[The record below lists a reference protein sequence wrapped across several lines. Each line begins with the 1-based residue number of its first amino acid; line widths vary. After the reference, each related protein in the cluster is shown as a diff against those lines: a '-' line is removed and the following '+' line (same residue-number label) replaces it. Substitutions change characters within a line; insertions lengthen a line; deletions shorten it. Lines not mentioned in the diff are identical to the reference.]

1 MKLLEERVLK
11 DGIVL
16 GDNVLKVDNFLNH
29 QIDPVL
35 MQQLGD
41 EFARYFADK
50 KITKILTVETSGIVP
65 AVFTGLAL
73 GVKVVFARKQKS
85 LTMKD
90 NLYSATVYSF
100 TKDVTNEITISKQYL
115 DENDHVLIIDD
126 FLANGQAT
134 NGLMEI
140 CKQAG
145 AEIAGVGIVIEKSF
159 QKGRKILEEQ
169 GMDVYSLA
177 RIKSFENGTV
187 QFIEE

>member
-1 MKLLEERVLK
+1 MKLLEDRIIK
-11 DGIVL
+11 DGVVL
-16 GDNVLKVDNFLNH
+16 GDDVLKVDNFLNH

-35 MQQLGD
+35 MQALGN
-41 EFARYFADK
+41 EFARYFAAK
-50 KITKILTVETSGIVP
+50 NITKILTVETSGIVP
-65 AVFTGLAL
+65 AVFTGLAM
-73 GVKVVFARKQKS
+73 GVQVVFARKQKS

-115 DENDHVLIIDD
+115 GKDDKVLIIDD

-177 RIKSFENGTV
+177 RIQSFSEGSV
-187 QFIEE
+187 QFIQE

>member
-1 MKLLEERVLK
+1 MKLLEERILK

-73 GVKVVFARKQKS
+73 GVKVVFARKQKG

-100 TKDVTNEITISKQYL
+100 TKDVTNEITISKNYL
-115 DENDHVLIIDD
+115 DAEDNVLIIDD

-134 NGLMEI
+134 NGLMESVTKPERRSPVSVSSSKNHSKRQKNSGRTRHGCLFI
-140 CKQAG
+140 G
-145 AEIAGVGIVIEKSF
+145 AN
-159 QKGRKILEEQ
+159 QIL
-169 GMDVYSLA
+169 
-177 RIKSFENGTV
+177 
-187 QFIEE
+187 